1 MSEAVDGA
9 ADELYGLP
17 LEEFVPR
24 RDALVRELRAAG
36 QRDDAEMIKRMPKPS
51 APAWVVNR
59 LARERPDELRDL
71 MDTGEEL
78 RRTQEWLLRREADPA
93 DLRAAVE
100 AERAAVGRLVH
111 AGAELLIAAGRPARG
126 DILERVGETL
136 HAATADPAL
145 RAEVERGRVVR
156 DQAAVGLGAATG
168 SSYAP
173 AGATRRS
180 TRRRE
185 PAEPRPDPE
194 PRPEPEA
201 DAPTAP
207 RRRGRGAKPK
217 ESSESQSKAAAERR
231 KAAAAAGEALRAA
244 EAEAKAAERMR
255 TAAERAVDR
264 ASRALTHAEE
274 SYERAQAQ
282 LREAREELAA
292 AESAASA
299 AREAAE
305 AAEADVAERRRRL
318 DEADD

>member
-1 MSEAVDGA
+1 VSEPVDGA

-59 LARERPDELRDL
+59 LARERPDELREL
-71 MDTGEEL
+71 METGEEL
-78 RRTQEWLLRREADPA
+78 RRVQEWLLRREADPA

-111 AGAELLIAAGRPARG
+111 AGAELLIEAGRPARG

-168 SSYAP
+168 PSYAP

-185 PAEPRPDPE
+185 PAD
-194 PRPEPEA
+194 PRPEPQAEA
-201 DAPTAP
+201 PAPP
-207 RRRGRGAKPK
+207 RRRARAAKPK
-217 ESSESQSKAAAERR
+217 ESAESSSKVAAERR
-231 KAAAAAGEALRAA
+231 KAAAAAREALRAA

-255 TAAERAVDR
+255 TTADRAVDR

-292 AESAASA
+292 AEAAASA

-305 AAEADVAERRRRL
+305 AAEADVAERRRGL
-318 DEADD
+318 PDEDPA